1 MRYCD
6 TLAEYEKAKADG
18 IVTDDVLVI
27 VLEEKVAKF
36 KGKTFDWSEGGASID
51 PEILEGYMPL
61 MREFSD
67 DFNNDFT
74 R

>member
-36 KGKTFDWSEGGASID
+36 KGKTFDWNGGGANEES
-51 PEILEGYMPL
+51 LEAFMPIS
-61 MREFSD
+61 RDFSD
-67 DFNNDFT
+67 DFNNDYS

>member
-1 MRYCD
+1 MRYCN
-6 TLAEYEKAKADG
+6 TVAEYEKAKADG

-36 KGKTFDWSEGGASID
+36 QGKTFDWNGGSGDID
-51 PEILEGYMPL
+51 PELLEGYIPL
-61 MREFSD
+61 CRDFSD
-67 DFNNDFT
+67 DFNNDFA